1 MSLALVTMNSGRAGT
16 GRVEMSVWSHLL
28 FGICHEVTEK
38 PVYLVN
44 RQRPGQQ
51 LLLGL
56 RKIVSRGYD
65 LEKEAEAPVGCSC
78 GKVGNS

>member
-1 MSLALVTMNSGRAGT
+1 MSLALVAMNSGRADT
-16 GRVEMSVWSHLL
+16 GRVEMSIWFHLF

-44 RQRPGQQ
+44 GQSPGQ

-56 RKIVSRGYD
+56 KKVVSGVYD
-65 LEKEAEAPVGCSC
+65 LEKEAEAPDGDSC
-78 GKVGNS
+78 G

>member
-1 MSLALVTMNSGRAGT
+1 MSLALVAMNTGRAGT
-16 GRVEMSVWSHLL
+16 GRVEMNMWPHLL

-44 RQRPGQQ
+44 RQSPGQ

-56 RKIVSRGYD
+56 RKVVSGGYD
-65 LEKEAEAPVGCSC
+65 LEKEAGDSC